1 MIWLRTSLFWKL
13 MLAFMAVVLVA
24 VGVVALVA
32 RQTTTSEF
40 RRLRQGESQTGARA
54 QGPRLAAYYAENG
67 SWDGVSPS
75 VVADRRGSG
84 QGGGGGGPPLRLAD
98 ADGRVVLDTT
108 GGQVGQYLSASELAQ
123 AEPIVV
129 DGQQVGVLLVG
140 GYGTASLSQAEQDF
154 LERVQRALTIGAT
167 AAIGAALLLG
177 LLLFR
182 GITAPL
188 RRLTQ
193 ATIAVAEGDLSV
205 QVPVQSADEIGQLG
219 QAFNVMTADL
229 AHADQLRRDMTADI
243 AHELRTPLTV
253 IQGNLEAILDGVY
266 PADAEHLEPVLRK
279 THLLR
284 RLVEDLRMLAL
295 ADAGELTLHLS
306 EMDLVGLVRR
316 VVKGFEAQA
325 QAAGVELT
333 SQIPPG
339 LPTVQADASRVE
351 QVLGVLLDNALRHTP
366 GGGQI
371 SVYLRPMNG
380 EVWLSVRDTGEGI
393 PPEALPRVFERFY
406 QSTSPRPGGSGLGL
420 AIAHAIVTAHGGR
433 IWADS
438 TPGRGTT
445 MTLALVQ
452 DLRGL

>member
-1 MIWLRTSLFWKL
+1 MTRLRTSLFWKL

-24 VGVVALVA
+24 VGVVALIA
-32 RQTTTSEF
+32 LQTTTSEF
-40 RRLRQGESQTGARA
+40 HRLRQGESQTGAST

-67 SWDGVSPS
+67 SWDGVSSS
-75 VVADRRGSG
+75 VIADNRGQG
-84 QGGGGGGPPLRLAD
+84 QGGRGSGPPLRLAD
-98 ADGRVVLDTT
+98 ADGRVVLDTA
-108 GGQVGQYLSASELAQ
+108 GGQVGQYLPASELAPG
-123 AEPIVV
+123 EPIVV
-129 DGQQVGVLLVG
+129 EGQQVGVLLMG
-140 GYGTASLSQAEQDF
+140 GYGAASLNQAEQDF
-154 LERVQRALTIGAT
+154 LERVQRALTIGAA

-177 LLLFR
+177 SLLFR

-188 RRLTQ
+188 RYLTQ
-193 ATIAVAEGDLSV
+193 ATIAVAGGDLSV
-205 QVPVQSADEIGQLG
+205 QVPVQSGDEIGQLG
-219 QAFNVMTADL
+219 QAFNLMTSDL

-243 AHELRTPLTV
+243 AHELRTPLTI

-284 RLVEDLRMLAL
+284 RLVEDLRTLAL

-306 EMDLVGLVRR
+306 EMDLAGLVRR
-316 VVKGFEAQA
+316 VVKGFEVQA

-333 SQIPPG
+333 SQIPLEP
-339 LPTVQADASRVE
+339 PAVKADASRVE

-366 GGGQI
+366 RGGQI
-371 SVYLRPMNG
+371 SVHLSPMNG

-393 PPEALPRVFERFY
+393 PPEDLARVFERFY
-406 QSTSPRPGGSGLGL
+406 QSTSPHPGGSGLGL

-438 TPGRGTT
+438 APGQGTT
-445 MTLALVQ
+445 VTLTWNL
-452 DLRGL
+452 